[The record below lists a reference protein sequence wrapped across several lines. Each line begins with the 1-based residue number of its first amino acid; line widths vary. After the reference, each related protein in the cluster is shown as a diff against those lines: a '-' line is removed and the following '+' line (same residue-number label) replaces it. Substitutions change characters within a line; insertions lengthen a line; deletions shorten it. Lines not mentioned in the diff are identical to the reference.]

1 MITLETA
8 DSALKSVYL
17 GVIGNQ
23 LNIGANPLLTK
34 IKQTTNNVYGNEIKK
49 ATSVGISGGVSAGS
63 ENGELPGS
71 YPTRRRQ
78 LVATLKNLYGTI
90 EITDKAIRCSQ
101 NSAGAFVNLLN
112 DEMESLIKSSTFNLG
127 RMLYGDGTGIISTV
141 TDTTEIDAEFIK
153 VDKIRNFIENMACRF
168 VNPNKKS
175 YAADESPINIEIVDR
190 ANSQFSFDAF
200 AQKDYKGYHIATLN
214 GLNNEITGLGMIFN
228 VSSNKLYGLDRHNN
242 PWLNPHISEN
252 VGEIS
257 ELAIQTAIDK
267 IEEESQGVVDF
278 IACSAKVRRAY
289 QEAMSTYRRN
299 LDVMNLQGGFK
310 AISYNGV
317 PVVTDRF
324 VEDDAMYI
332 LSTKDFEL
340 CQLCDW
346 QWLEGNDGK
355 IIKQK
360 EGHPVYTATLVKYA
374 ELLCNRPSAQAKLT
388 GITGA

>member
-1 MITLETA
+1 
-8 DSALKSVYL
+8 
-17 GVIGNQ
+17 
-23 LNIGANPLLTK
+23 
-34 IKQTTNNVYGNEIKK
+34 
-49 ATSVGISGGVSAGS
+49 
-63 ENGELPGS
+63 
-71 YPTRRRQ
+71 
-78 LVATLKNLYGTI
+78 
-90 EITDKAIRCSQ
+90 
-101 NSAGAFVNLLN
+101 
-112 DEMESLIKSSTFNLG
+112 
-127 RMLYGDGTGIISTV
+127 
-141 TDTTEIDAEFIK
+141 
-153 VDKIRNFIENMACRF
+153 
-168 VNPNKKS
+168 
-175 YAADESPINIEIVDR
+175 
-190 ANSQFSFDAF
+190 
-200 AQKDYKGYHIATLN
+200 
-214 GLNNEITGLGMIFN
+214 MIFN

>member
-1 MITLETA
+1 MVTLQTA
-8 DSALKSVYL
+8 DSALKTVYL

-23 LNIGANPLLTK
+23 LNVASNPLLTR

-49 ATSVGISGGVSAGS
+49 ATTYGISGGVSAGT
-63 ENGELPGS
+63 ENGELPAS
-71 YPTRRRQ
+71 YAQKREQ
-78 LVATLKNLYGTI
+78 FVATLKNLYGTI

-127 RMLYGDGTGIISTV
+127 RMLYGDGSGILATCTADNE
-141 TDTTEIDAEFIK
+141 TDILELT
-153 VDKIRNFIENMACRF
+153 VDKPRNLIENLGCRF
-168 VNPNKKS
+168 VNSNKKNYS
-175 YAADESPINIEIVDR
+175 SDSPFYILSVDK
-190 ANSQFSFDAF
+190 ANNKIMTSRYTDKNF
-200 AQKDYKGYHIATLN
+200 KGYHIATLN
-214 GLNNEITGLGMIFN
+214 GLNNEITGLGKIF
-228 VSSNKLYGLDRHNN
+228 SDSETLYGLQREDCF
-242 PWLNPHISEN
+242 WLKPYMKSG

-257 ELAIQTAIDK
+257 ELAIQTAIDE
-267 IEEESQGVVDF
+267 IEETSGCEVDF

-289 QEAMSTYRRN
+289 QEAVSSYKRN

-310 AISYNGV
+310 AISYNGI

-340 CQLCDW
+340 CQLGDW
-346 QWLEGNDGK
+346 QWLEGNDGR

-360 EGHPVYTATLVKYA
+360 EGYPVYTATLVKYA
-374 ELLCNRPSAQAKLT
+374 ELLCNKPNGQAKLS
-388 GITGA
+388 GIVGA